1 MNVQQPSGPPPST
14 PPRKAPGL
22 WSRVRARFA
31 AFRNHWLVRRISG
44 VFEFV
49 WRVID
54 LARRATVNALFLALL
69 AVVLVATCSGGAAKI
84 HDETVLVLAPRGVLV
99 EELGG
104 DPTSQLTDALY
115 GGGANEVLLRDVLET
130 LDHAAEDDR
139 VEVVL
144 LELSDFAG
152 AGLTKL
158 EDVAAKID
166 ELRAAE
172 KKVVAYADN
181 YGQGAYY
188 IAAHADEVYVHPMGI
203 VGLEGFG
210 SYGMYYKDAIDR
222 LEIEWNVF
230 RVGKFK
236 SAVEPYLRSDM
247 SPEARVARL
256 AWMED
261 LWANY
266 LDGVAKARG
275 VDRARL
281 LRFANELDEVLAETD
296 GDAALAA
303 KKYGLVDD
311 AVPFDVVRAQL
322 VEAVGE
328 DKKHKSFK
336 QVAYGPYLEE
346 RRAEAPWDN
355 PYRDT
360 VAVVVARGVIM
371 DGRQG
376 PGSVGGE
383 STSRLIRKA
392 RQDEHVK
399 AIVLR
404 VDSPGGSAFAS
415 EQIRRELELARE
427 AKKPVVVSMGSV
439 AASGGYWI
447 STASD
452 EIFASPST
460 ITGSI
465 GIFGMFPTFERPL
478 DTYLGIRTDGVATG
492 PLAGTTPTRRI
503 DPMVAR
509 TLQRTIERGYR
520 RFLGHVAEA
529 RDMSVEQVDDVAQG
543 RVWSG
548 EDAKAKGLVDTLGS
562 LGDAVA
568 RAAELAELEEDD
580 YRVRYVEPE
589 LSFGDRLA
597 RNLMKRNA
605 QTLEDWAAESADA
618 PKGPHQAI
626 VELLREQSE
635 VLGAFNDPHGVY
647 AYEMIAVD

>member
-1 MNVQQPSGPPPST
+1 MNVQQPSGTPPTTPPSKM
-14 PPRKAPGL
+14 RGF
-22 WSRVRARFA
+22 WIHWRARLA
-31 AFRNHWLVRRISG
+31 AFRAHWLVQRVAG
-44 VFEFV
+44 MFEFC
-49 WRVID
+49 WRVVD
-54 LARRATVNALFLALL
+54 TARRATINALFLALI
-69 AVVLVATCSGGAAKI
+69 AVVLFATCSGGAAKI
-84 HDETVLVLAPRGVLV
+84 HDETVLVVAPRGVLV
-99 EELGG
+99 EEIGG

-115 GGGANEVLLRDVLET
+115 GGSNNEVLLRDILET
-130 LDHAAEDDR
+130 LDHAAKDDR

-158 EDVAAKID
+158 EDVAAKIIA
-166 ELRAAE
+166 LRDAG
-172 KKVVAYADN
+172 KRVVAYADN
-181 YGQGAYY
+181 YGQGGYY
-188 IAAHADEVYVHPMGI
+188 IAAHADEVYVHPMGV

-247 SPEARVARL
+247 SAEARAARL

-261 LWANY
+261 LWDNY
-266 LDGVAKARG
+266 LDGVSAARG
-275 VDRARL
+275 VKRTRL
-281 LRFANELDEVLAETD
+281 LRFANALDEVLDETN

-336 QVAYGPYLEE
+336 RVAHRAYLEE
-346 RRAEAPWDN
+346 RRAEAPWESPFQDA
-355 PYRDT
+355 

-383 STSRLIRKA
+383 STSLLIRKA
-392 RQDEHVK
+392 RKDEHVK

-492 PLAGTTPTRRI
+492 PLAGATPARRI
-503 DPMVAR
+503 DPMVSR

-529 RDMSVEQVDDVAQG
+529 RDMSVEQVDVVAQG

-548 EDAKAKGLVDTLGS
+548 EDAKAKGLVDSLGS
-562 LGDAVA
+562 LDDAIA
-568 RAAELAELEEDD
+568 RAAELAELEKDEF
-580 YRVRYVEPE
+580 RVNYVEPE
-589 LSFGDRLA
+589 LSFSDRLA
-597 RNLMKRNA
+597 RNLMRRN
-605 QTLEDWAAESADA
+605 TEMLDDWATEADDA
-618 PKGPHQAI
+618 PKAPHQAI

-635 VLGAFNDPHGVY
+635 ILGAFNDPHGVY
-647 AYEMIAVD
+647 AYEMVAVD